1 MNETPLVLEQGAD
14 GEAELWFG
22 EPSAGLLHGTTSSGP
37 GAAGHLPPGAP
48 QLVLGTGKAAV
59 RRTGGGGDTLLL
71 ALNKVTS
78 FSQQV
83 FQLNYM

>member
-1 MNETPLVLEQGAD
+1 MLEQGAD

-22 EPSAGLLHGTTSSGP
+22 EPSAGLLHGTTSRP

-48 QLVLGTGKAAV
+48 QLVLGTCQAAV

-71 ALNKVTS
+71 ALNKVTN

-83 FQLNYM
+83 FQLNYMYI